1 MSRFDWFPGP
11 TESRRARNN
20 ACAPDLL
27 LPVWVQAAAATAS
40 LGPPSRT
47 GLDCPTAGEEP
58 MQVARTMAAILLGI
72 ALVVSAHAARADD
85 YPSRPVTLIVPYP
98 AGGGADAVGRLIAQK
113 LSGALGQQVIVENR
127 PGAGSVIGTR
137 AAAKAAP
144 DGYTIAMVLT
154 GISLPANLGFD
165 IKQDFAPI
173 GLIAS
178 SPIVLMAHPS
188 FPGTSLADVIP
199 LAKKDPGK
207 ISAGTPPPP
216 TLNYFAAELFK
227 AMTGVDITIVTF
239 RGTGPL
245 TNDLVGGHVP
255 LAFNTI
261 TAAQGNI
268 QAGKIRPIAV
278 AATKRAAALPDVPT
292 AAEAGLPGFEA
303 VIYYGISAPAGTP
316 RAIIERLNRELRAI
330 VTSEEISQRL
340 IADGGDPAPSTP
352 EEYAANIDREEG
364 KWAALLKKLRL
375 VIN

>member
-1 MSRFDWFPGP
+1 MRSTR
-11 TESRRARNN
+11 
-20 ACAPDLL
+20 L
-27 LPVWVQAAAATAS
+27 
-40 LGPPSRT
+40 
-47 GLDCPTAGEEP
+47 
-58 MQVARTMAAILLGI
+58 AAILL
-72 ALVVSAHAARADD
+72 AVSLLASAHTARADD
-85 YPSRPVTLIVPYP
+85 YPNRPVTLIVPYP

-113 LSGALGQQVIVENR
+113 LSVALGQQVIVENR

-165 IKQDFAPI
+165 VKQDFAPI

-188 FPGTSLADVIP
+188 FPGTSLADVIA
-199 LAKKDPGK
+199 LARKDPGK

-227 AMTGVDITIVTF
+227 AMTGVDITIVTY

-261 TAAQGNI
+261 TAALGNI

-278 AATKRAAALPDVPT
+278 AAPKRSAAIPDVPT
-292 AAEAGLPGFEA
+292 AAEAGLPELEA
-303 VIYYGISAPAGTP
+303 VIYYGLSAPAGTP
-316 RAIIERLNRELRAI
+316 RPIIERLNKELRAI
-330 VTSEEISQRL
+330 VTSDETSKRL

-364 KWAALLKKLRL
+364 KWAALLKNLGL